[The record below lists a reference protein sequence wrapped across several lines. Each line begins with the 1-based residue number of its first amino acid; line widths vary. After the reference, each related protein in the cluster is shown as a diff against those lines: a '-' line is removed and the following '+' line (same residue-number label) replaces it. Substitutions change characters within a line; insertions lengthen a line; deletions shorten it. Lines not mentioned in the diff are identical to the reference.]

1 MDTARAV
8 LIVDDDPSVLETMR
22 VLLEGRAGF
31 RVLTAL
37 GARGAVHR
45 LHGLERL
52 DVLVVDVD
60 VSDDAIGV
68 SLCHEAMRRYPEV
81 ALVAMCSDGPGR
93 TTPMATAVFLPKP
106 FGARE
111 LLAAI
116 DDAGRCALVRCEGV
130 GTD

>member
-37 GARGAVHR
+37 GARGAERR
-45 LHGLERL
+45 LHGLDRL

-60 VSDDAIGV
+60 ASDAVGTA
-68 SLCHEAMRRYPEV
+68 LCHEAMRRHPEV
-81 ALVAMCSDGPGR
+81 ALVAMSSDGAGR
-93 TTPMATAVFLPKP
+93 MESLATAAFLPKP

-116 DDAGRCALVRCEGV
+116 DDARHRALARREGV
-130 GTD
+130 GTV

>member
-1 MDTARAV
+1 MDTGRAV

-31 RVLTAL
+31 HVLTAL
-37 GARGAVHR
+37 GARGALRR
-45 LHGLERL
+45 LHSLERL

-60 VSDDAIGV
+60 VSDDRGAPI
-68 SLCHEAMRRYPEV
+68 CHEALQRHPDV
-81 ALVAMCSDGPGR
+81 ALVAMSSDGSGR
-93 TTPMATAVFLPKP
+93 MVSPASAAFLPKP

-116 DDAGRCALVRCEGV
+116 DEANRCALARREGV
-130 GTD
+130 GAE

>member
-31 RVLTAL
+31 LVLTAL
-37 GARGAVHR
+37 GARGALRR
-45 LHGLERL
+45 LHALERL
-52 DVLVVDVD
+52 DVLLVDMD
-60 VSDDAIGV
+60 VSDDGTGAAI
-68 SLCHEAMRRYPEV
+68 CREALRRHPGV
-81 ALVAMCSDGPGR
+81 ALVAMSSDGMGR
-93 TTPMATAVFLPKP
+93 AASPASATYLRKP

-116 DDAGRCALVRCEGV
+116 DQATASALVRREDV
-130 GTD
+130 GAA

>member
-37 GARGAVHR
+37 GARGAARR
-45 LHGLERL
+45 LQGLDRL
-52 DVLVVDVD
+52 DVLVLDVD
-60 VSDDAIGV
+60 MFDDGAGAA
-68 SLCHEAMRRYPEV
+68 LCQTAMRGHPDV
-81 ALVAMCSDGPGR
+81 ALVAMSSDGQGAMVP
-93 TTPMATAVFLPKP
+93 PASAALLPKP
-106 FGARE
+106 FGAHD

-116 DDAGRCALVRCEGV
+116 EDAGRRARARREDVAIR
-130 GTD
+130 